1 MVGFAMHGHICLR
14 HQGGGGGM
22 AIAMHVYIHA
32 YMAILYSITYLLI
45 NPFETLLANLVPA
58 KIAGLMLRMI

>member
-1 MVGFAMHGHICLR
+1 
-14 HQGGGGGM
+14 M

-32 YMAILYSITYLLI
+32 YMAILYSTTYLLI